1 MIILERESMS
11 NQMPIKATV
20 VSGAKT
26 NPAQQSVLLALM
38 NADGTDAGTVKP
50 QTAPANSTA
59 STVAGV
65 VTDLNTLITTLKTAG
80 VLK

>member
-1 MIILERESMS
+1 MG
-11 NQMPIKATV
+11 NPQPIKATV

-26 NPAQQSVLLALM
+26 NPNQQNVQLALM

-50 QTAPANSTA
+50 QTAPVNSTA
-59 STVAGV
+59 STVGAM
-65 VTDLNTLITTLKTAG
+65 VTDFNALLAVLKTAG